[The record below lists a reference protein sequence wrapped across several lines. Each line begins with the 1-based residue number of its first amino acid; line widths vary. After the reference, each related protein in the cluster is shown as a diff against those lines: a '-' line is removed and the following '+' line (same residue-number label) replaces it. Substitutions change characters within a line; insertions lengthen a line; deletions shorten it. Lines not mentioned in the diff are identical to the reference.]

1 VLVAGV
7 VLLTSLLPARAAAS
21 EPTFVTPSP
30 YIVAIDPGHGGSP
43 TTDPTQL
50 WDPGVVVGAVMEKE
64 ITLDLAF
71 RLRALLRKER
81 VMVVLT
87 RTADEYVEISER
99 WNRVHASGAR
109 MFISLHVNAFDGD
122 PSINGAAVFYP
133 KPDSLPFAQA
143 IDAGLAQA
151 LGRFQIQDDGVITK
165 AELWVHSDIPTA
177 TVEPAY
183 LTNPRERTL
192 LLQND
197 FRDAIATGIFRGML
211 AADPQIEQTRI
222 QITHAEAAAAAQR
235 QADAASA
242 ADAAR
247 TATATRWVLIIGGIL
262 VLWVVMRTAI
272 RRAVRTPQ
280 PPPFRRRTYRR
291 RRSTSR
297 R

>member
-1 VLVAGV
+1 
-7 VLLTSLLPARAAAS
+7 
-21 EPTFVTPSP
+21 
-30 YIVAIDPGHGGSP
+30 
-43 TTDPTQL
+43 
-50 WDPGVVVGAVMEKE
+50 
-64 ITLDLAF
+64 
-71 RLRALLRKER
+71 
-81 VMVVLT
+81 
-87 RTADEYVEISER
+87 
-99 WNRVHASGAR
+99 
-109 MFISLHVNAFDGD
+109 
-122 PSINGAAVFYP
+122 
-133 KPDSLPFAQA
+133 
-143 IDAGLAQA
+143 

-272 RRAVRTPQ
+272 RHAVRTPQ